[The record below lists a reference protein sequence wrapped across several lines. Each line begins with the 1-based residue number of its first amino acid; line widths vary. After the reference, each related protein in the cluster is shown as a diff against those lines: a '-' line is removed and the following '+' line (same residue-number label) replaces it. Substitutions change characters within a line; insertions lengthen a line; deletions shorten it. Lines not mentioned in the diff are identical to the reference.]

1 MLIGK
6 YSGQMFDGI
15 LDVFG
20 TSVEDLQDT
29 AAGSAVTEFVK
40 SKWREGLMIG
50 LVGGIV
56 IGMKFLK

>member
-1 MLIGK
+1 MLTAEFLVK
-6 YSGQMFDGI
+6 MFDALLGM
-15 LDVFG
+15 FG
-20 TSVEDLQDT
+20 TSTDELQET
-29 AAGSAVTEFVK
+29 AGGAIEGYVK

>member
-1 MLIGK
+1 
-6 YSGQMFDGI
+6 MFDALLGM
-15 LDVFG
+15 FG
-20 TSVEDLQDT
+20 TSTDELQET
-29 AAGSAVTEFVK
+29 AGGAIEGYVK